1 MTNIVSKFFSG
12 NLNFSKLNVIFFIT
26 LLSIT
31 DAFTSDF
38 DEGIDYRV
46 IENSEISKGKFDNQV
61 IEFFGYF
68 CPHCKNF
75 SPSLKKWEKS
85 LSETVSFTQ
94 LHVPFRDI
102 NHQRLFFT
110 LREIN
115 AEDKLHLK
123 IFDAVQVQRLPL
135 SDYLNILSWVE
146 NHGVNEEIFEKAWNS
161 KNVRENMSLATKLM
175 KDFKVDGVPLLVVN
189 GKYLTSPS
197 MVGGSHKRALKVVDF
212 LLDK

>member
-12 NLNFSKLNVIFFIT
+12 NLIFTKLNVILFIT
-26 LLSIT
+26 FLSINP
-31 DAFTSDF
+31 AFTSDF

-46 IENSEISKGKFDNQV
+46 IENPEISEGKFDNQV

-85 LSETVSFTQ
+85 LSERFSFTQ

-110 LREIN
+110 
-115 AEDKLHLK
+115 
-123 IFDAVQVQRLPL
+123 
-135 SDYLNILSWVE
+135 
-146 NHGVNEEIFEKAWNS
+146 
-161 KNVRENMSLATKLM
+161 
-175 KDFKVDGVPLLVVN
+175 
-189 GKYLTSPS
+189 
-197 MVGGSHKRALKVVDF
+197 
-212 LLDK
+212 